1 MHVAPHF
8 SSNQLSM
15 RAIATAASRR
25 ARALDSAISQQRVV
39 YRAAYRQL
47 SSEGASTSSANTTN
61 VGPIILASGV
71 LGVALGG
78 YTLATRTPESG
89 GLFSSFTSSRGV
101 LDPAEDACAG
111 DSDDLRARRIRRWL
125 ELHGAYFAKCDLKA
139 APHDAG
145 VSVFYEGGE
154 KDHVSLSPA
163 KLSVKLRGKEQM
175 LMLTPDAAVVNAQT
189 ACQHPTL
196 GGTFRELLRDG
207 TLDERLATMCFLML
221 ERRKGEESVWK
232 EYIDALPRNY
242 DTPLYVSNEELDRE
256 LKGTN
261 LHAAAMAQKEDIKK
275 VFDERIR
282 PAMRTLTQAD
292 NAAGGSLHVLPE
304 VSAKEFRWAY
314 ATFWSRAVAIPLAG
328 GVVSESIIP
337 GIDMANHSSAGTNAR
352 WEHIEDPSRPDGGFV
367 ALVSPSNRRL
377 AQGEEVFINYGADKS
392 NEELI
397 FTYGFASP
405 TAGNEVPLVL
415 LPPWSTISEHS
426 EDVNRRIRL
435 LRSRRLPE
443 RVTLPHLPPRRGIR
457 DLKDPQ
463 TAEILKIWVS
473 PIEDDPH
480 TGPRLAPASA
490 SSSIASSVHAALR
503 AELGRASAALRAIQ
517 QSPQDSAH
525 TTRRSRMYDRYRR
538 DLRDALDAYLDAAQ
552 RWA

>member
-1 MHVAPHF
+1 MYVAPHF
-8 SSNQLSM
+8 VSNQRSM

-25 ARALDSAISQQRVV
+25 ARALESAISQQRVV

-111 DSDDLRARRIRRWL
+111 DSDDARARRIRRWL

-275 VFDERIR
+275 VFDGRIR

-415 LPPWSTISEHS
+415 LPPWSTILEHS

-490 SSSIASSVHAALR
+490 SSSIVSSVHAALR

-517 QSPQDSAH
+517 QPDSAH